1 MIGPLTLQVGKAVDK
16 FNDVLCSTLG
26 SKIAGEL
33 AAGKR
38 DIELEIPQV
47 PVFTAAHAVYKGDTV
62 HPKIL
67 WGNFWFLYYQAW
79 LWRCSKGWRENV
91 TEAWLRRLRDE
102 GRLEQLL
109 GELEQ
114 RITFH
119 TK

>member
-1 MIGPLTLQVGKAVDK
+1 MIGPLTLQVGKAVDE
-16 FNDVLCSTLG
+16 FNDILG

-33 AAGKR
+33 QAGKR

-47 PVFTAAHAVYKGDTV
+47 PVFTAAHAVYKGDTA
-62 HPKIL
+62 HPSIL

-102 GRLEQLL
+102 GKLEQLL

-114 RITFH
+114 LITSYNR
-119 TK
+119 

>member
-1 MIGPLTLQVGKAVDK
+1 MIGSLTLQVGKAIDK
-16 FNDVLCSTLG
+16 LNDILG

-33 AAGKR
+33 QAGKR
-38 DIELEIPQV
+38 DIELEIPEV
-47 PVFTAAHAVYKGDTV
+47 PVFTAAHAVYEGDTA

-79 LWRCSKGWRENV
+79 LWRFSKRWREDV

-102 GRLEQLL
+102 GKLEQLL

-114 RITFH
+114 LIISYN
-119 TK
+119 K